1 MTALVVVALAATVL
15 RLGFSFAFHQ
25 NAYDWG
31 SVRGQALASEKDYLR
46 TGIMELTDSQQYL
59 RLGRSI
65 LACGAYGWDGGQ
77 STFRPP
83 GYPLLIALCGASV
96 PVLLVVQALFGG
108 LTAFLAG
115 LLALRWFGRSPG
127 IAAAALCAIDVPSL
141 FYSGLVMSE
150 VLFAALVLAALA
162 AFMLRRCAWSGLAL
176 GFAALVRPVG
186 LVLFLPFVVAL
197 LWQREWKRAAAF
209 ILLFALLPAAWVAR
223 NAVLFHRPAF
233 TSNGAFNLLYAD
245 AAALKAEREGIPRD
259 SARTLLAAQ
268 YGAPYQG
275 SNPLELA
282 GQLEHAAFGIISRQP
297 VRYAALVARGIGWT
311 MLGTKSDELVA
322 QLSTGS
328 TTGAAASIGTRL
340 RGRGGAE
347 RLIVLGLSAIEIM
360 MTLGALV
367 LALLGLLRRT
377 VRRHILL
384 PLAVAACLVLA
395 VGPFTDGRFRVPVM
409 PLIYLSA
416 AAVFLRK
423 QPSE

>member
-1 MTALVVVALAATVL
+1 MNAPILIAAIATLL
-15 RLGFSFAFHQ
+15 RLGLSFSYHQ
-25 NAYDWG
+25 NTYDWG
-31 SVRGQALASEKDYLR
+31 SVRGQALASEVDYLK

-65 LACGAYGWDGGQ
+65 LARGAYGWDGRQ

-96 PVLLVVQALFGG
+96 PVLLVVQALLGG
-108 LTAFLAG
+108 LTVFLAG
-115 LLALRWFGRSPG
+115 LLALRWFGRAAG
-127 IAAAALCAIDVPSL
+127 IAAAALCAIDIPSL

-150 VLFAALVLAALA
+150 ALFAALVLAALA
-162 AFMLRRCAWSGLAL
+162 AFMLRRCTWSGLAL

-186 LVLFLPFVVAL
+186 LVLFVPFVVAL
-197 LWQREWKRAAAF
+197 LCRREWKRAVLFA
-209 ILLFALLPAAWVAR
+209 LLFALLPVAWVAR
-223 NAVLFHRPAF
+223 NAVLFHRRAF

-259 SARTLLAAQ
+259 SARTLVAAR
-268 YGAPYQG
+268 YGAPYRG

-282 GQLEHAAFGIISRQP
+282 GQLEHAALGIISRQP
-297 VRYAALVARGIGWT
+297 VRYAVLVVRGIGWT

-322 QLSTGS
+322 QLTSGS
-328 TTGAAASIGTRL
+328 TSGAAASIGTRL
-340 RGRGGAE
+340 RSGGGAE
-347 RLIVLGLSAIEIM
+347 RLTVLGLSAIEIL
-360 MTLGALV
+360 MTLGALA
-367 LALLGLLRRT
+367 LALLGLLRRR
-377 VRRHILL
+377 VRRHTLL

-416 AAVFLRK
+416 AAVFVHRRT
-423 QPSE
+423 P